1 MAHDGLGES
10 SQKLLD
16 EAGCPVDELIFPKMK
31 MYRHISTDKKSK
43 DMLFNEDHASI
54 DNSKQT
60 QNRSGV
66 FQHFMLYKHASTVFS
81 AFKFPDRA
89 RLHLTCGLELCKG
102 ECARVDC
109 SRNQFLPKSKDTLLR
124 RVRLDKE
131 SDGLV
136 IDRLQVYNSI
146 EVLAPNI
153 ELEND
158 ASIRGR

>member
-16 EAGCPVDELIFPKMK
+16 DSGCPVDELIFPKMK
-31 MYRHISTDKKSK
+31 VYNHKSNMK
-43 DMLFNEDHASI
+43 SAEKYLNENKTQDMFKNIMS
-54 DNSKQT
+54 
-60 QNRSGV
+60 
-66 FQHFMLYKHASTVFS
+66 YKHASTIFS

-102 ECARVDC
+102 ECLEIDC
-109 SRNQFLPKSKDTLLR
+109 KLNHISPKPKDSLLR
-124 RVRLDKE
+124 KVRLDRE
-131 SDGLV
+131 AVGLI

-158 ASIRGR
+158 VSVGGLLLFY

>member
-1 MAHDGLGES
+1 
-10 SQKLLD
+10 
-16 EAGCPVDELIFPKMK
+16 
-31 MYRHISTDKKSK
+31 MYRHVSTDKKSK
-43 DMLFNEDHASI
+43 DMVFNEDHGSI
-54 DNSKQT
+54 DSSKQ
-60 QNRSGV
+60 NKSEV
-66 FQHFMLYKHASTVFS
+66 FQHFMSYKHASTIFS

-102 ECARVDC
+102 ECVRVDC
-109 SRNQFLPKSKDTLLR
+109 GRNEYSPKSKDALLR
-124 RVRLDKE
+124 RVRLDKG

-158 ASIRGR
+158 ASIRGIILII

>member
-1 MAHDGLGES
+1 M
-10 SQKLLD
+10 
-16 EAGCPVDELIFPKMK
+16 DELIFPKMK
-31 MYRHISTDKKSK
+31 TYHHTPSRQQKAKRTT
-43 DMLFNEDHASI
+43 F
-54 DNSKQT
+54 DNHRMDDEELQEQKNNQS
-60 QNRSGV
+60 NA
-66 FQHFMLYKHASTVFS
+66 FQHIMSYKHASTIFS

-102 ECARVDC
+102 ECPTVDC
-109 SRNQFLPKSKDTLLR
+109 NRNELMPKSKDALLR
-124 RVRLDKE
+124 RVRLDKG

-158 ASIRGR
+158 ASIRGISSQI